1 MRLALATAASAALT
15 GGLLVAVTAGAA
27 SAAVTGSKV
36 DYNGDGYADVA
47 VSAPTAYVAG
57 HAGAGSVVA
66 LSGSATGLSSA
77 AHRTFSQNTTGVPG
91 TAETGDQ
98 FGYATASGDFNGD
111 GFTDLAVGAPGEDV
125 GSDTDGG
132 AVTILWGSAGGLT
145 GGTTL
150 ADPAPS
156 SHDRWG
162 ATLAAGDFDG
172 DGRADLA
179 VGSSAATI
187 YVYRDGITA
196 SGASGVRSTVKAPV
210 IGGGDAGPLNL
221 TSGDVN
227 GDGKV
232 DLVVDGFDV
241 NDPDGTNANY
251 YLPGSATGL
260 TATGAVKLP
269 AGIITGVGDV
279 NGDGYGDVVVGVLWD
294 SGVPGA
300 VKGGKVAVVY
310 GNASGPDGG
319 TTSITQDSGSVP
331 GSSESG
337 DEFGYD
343 LTLGDINGDGYQ
355 DLAVGAATEDLG
367 SAENAGAVTVLY
379 GSPTGLDTG
388 HGVQYFNQET
398 AGVPGT
404 SESGDLFGSELRLDD
419 VNGDGKADLT
429 IAASG
434 ENSGN
439 GALTTLR
446 SDGTKLT
453 ASGAGSISPSSVGVS
468 TTGTPY
474 FGAIMAN

>member
-1 MRLALATAASAALT
+1 MRLALATAAAAALT
-15 GGLLVAVTAGAA
+15 GGLLMAVSTGTA

-47 VSAPTAYVAG
+47 ASAPLAYVSG
-57 HAGAGSVVA
+57 HKGAGNVVA
-66 LSGSATGLSSA
+66 LYGTATGLTA
-77 AHRTFSQNTTGVPG
+77 GDHKTFSQNTSGVPG
-91 TAETGDQ
+91 TAESGDQ
-98 FGYATASGDFNGD
+98 FGYTTASGDFNGD
-111 GFTDLAVGAPGEDV
+111 GITDLAVGAPFEDV

-132 AVTILWGSAGGLT
+132 AVTILWGAHGGLT

-150 ADPAPS
+150 PDPAPS
-156 SHDRWG
+156 GHDRWG
-162 ATLAAGDFDG
+162 FTLAAGDFDG
-172 DGRADLA
+172 DGKVDLA
-179 VGSSAATI
+179 VGSSAATV
-187 YVYRDGITA
+187 YVYRHGITA
-196 SGASGVRSTVKAPV
+196 SGTSGARSTVKAPV
-210 IGGGDAGPLNL
+210 ISGSDAGPFNL

-260 TATGAVKLP
+260 SASGAVKLP

-279 NGDGYGDVVVGVLWD
+279 NGDGYGDIVVGVLWD

-300 VKGGKVAVVY
+300 VKGGKVAVVN
-310 GNASGPDGG
+310 GSASGPAG
-319 TTSITQDSGSVP
+319 TTSITQNSGSIP

-367 SAENAGAVTVLY
+367 SAANAGAVTVLY
-379 GSPTGLDTG
+379 GSPSGLDTTD
-388 HGVQYFNQET
+388 GVQYFNQDT
-398 AGVPGT
+398 AGVPGG
-404 SESGDLFGSELRLDD
+404 SETGDLFGSELRLDD
-419 VNGDGKADLT
+419 VDNDGKADLT
-429 IAASG
+429 IAAGG

-439 GALTTLR
+439 GAVTTLR
-446 SDGTKLT
+446 SDGTRLT
-453 ASGAGSISPSSVGVS
+453 TSGAGSISPTSVGVS

-474 FGAIMAN
+474 FGSIMAN